1 MDFIV
6 QVFAVFVMLGILSI
20 LIVVHECGHFLVA
33 RFFGFQ
39 TPVFGIGLPFGPHIT
54 LGKKWDTEFRI
65 YAFLLGGF
73 VAIPELGDESQMEAA
88 YGAPAPAATT
98 SKEESAEPISESEIA
113 EDENAPPLA
122 DNESGANAFGVPLK
136 PFKKFPI
143 WQRALVAVAGV
154 TFNVIFAYL
163 IMVFMLLTMGDPT
176 YKTTVRAVIPSNPI
190 AQKAGVKANDVLVS
204 IDEAKITTPE
214 SAVKYLTA
222 RKSTEVTLHLLREEK
237 PVDIKLTTSP
247 KGTVGMVLETGQG
260 PTVYEKVDRSIFE
273 TMTVAGTRLYE
284 LTEDMC
290 SALGQMAKSVF
301 MNLIGATKKVSGE
314 PNIGPGDVHGVLAVI
329 KIGSDIARQDW
340 SKLFLFTILISMDL
354 AIINLLPWPALDGG
368 HLAFM
373 LFEAVRGRP
382 MGERAQGEIVKWGF
396 VSLLVLM
403 AVIMVNDIT
412 ALVQG
417 KLDFKK
423 IESEAKKKGEAER
436 KKNLEKILNRKAPV
450 EETST
455 PAASS
460 VDKKQEEP
468 KVKEPS
474 SE

>member
-1 MDFIV
+1 MDFII

-54 LGKKWDTEFRI
+54 LGKRWDTEFRI

-73 VAIPELGDESQMEAA
+73 VAIPELGDETQMEAA
-88 YGAPAPAATT
+88 YGASVSSEKDTEGKGEEEGEDAA
-98 SKEESAEPISESEIA
+98 KV
-113 EDENAPPLA
+113 EDPME
-122 DNESGANAFGVPLK
+122 GANAFGVPLK
-136 PFKKFPI
+136 PFRKFPI

-154 TFNVIFAYL
+154 TFNVIFAYI
-163 IMVFMLLTMGDPT
+163 IMVVMLLAMGDPT
-176 YKTTVRAVIPSNPI
+176 SRTTVRAVVPSNPI
-190 AQKAGVKANDVLVS
+190 AKEAGVLSKDILVS
-204 IDEAKITTPE
+204 IDETKITSPE

-222 RKSTEVTLHLLREEK
+222 RKKTEVTLHMLREEK
-237 PVDIKLTTSP
+237 PVDIKLTTSAQ
-247 KGTVGMVLETGQG
+247 GTVGMVLESEAG
-260 PTVYEKVDRSIFE
+260 PTKYEKVDRSFVE
-273 TMTVAGTRLYE
+273 TLSVAGTRLYDV
-284 LTEDMC
+284 TEGMING
-290 SALGQMAKSVF
+290 LGQMVRGIY
-301 MNLIGATKKVSGE
+301 MNVTGQVKKVPGE
-314 PNIGPGDVHGVLAVI
+314 VSVGPGDVHGVLAVI

-340 SKLFLFTILISMDL
+340 SKLFFFTIMISIDL

-373 LFEAVRGRP
+373 LFEAIRGRP

-417 KLDFKK
+417 KLDIKK
-423 IESEAKKKGEAER
+423 IEAEARKKGEKAREESL
-436 KKNLEKILNRKAPV
+436 KKILERKAPAD
-450 EETST
+450 ES
-455 PAASS
+455 
-460 VDKKQEEP
+460 QE
-468 KVKEPS
+468 VK
-474 SE
+474 

>member
-1 MDFIV
+1 MDFLV
-6 QVFAVFVMLGILSI
+6 QTFAVFVMLGILSI

-39 TPVFGIGLPFGPHIT
+39 TPVFGVGLPFGPHIT
-54 LGKKWDTEFRI
+54 IGKRWDTEFRI

-73 VAIPELGDESQMEAA
+73 VAIPELGDETQMEAA
-88 YGAPAPAATT
+88 YGAPA
-98 SKEESAEPISESEIA
+98 KEEDGEESET
-113 EDENAPPLA
+113 
-122 DNESGANAFGVPLK
+122 ESAQSSYGNAFGVELK

-163 IMVFMLLTMGDPT
+163 IMVFMLLSMGDPK
-176 YKTTVRAVIPSNPI
+176 YETTIRAVVPSNPI
-190 AQKAGVKANDVLVS
+190 ARDAGVLANDKLIS
-204 IDEAKITTPE
+204 IDEEKITTPE

-222 RKSTEVTLHLLREEK
+222 RKSTEVTLHIERQGK
-237 PVDIKLTTSP
+237 PMEIKLTTSP
-247 KGTVGMVLETGQG
+247 KGTVGMVLETGSG
-260 PTVYEKVDRSIFE
+260 PTQYQRVDRSIFE
-273 TMTVAGTRLYE
+273 TLQVAYTRLYE
-284 LTEDMC
+284 LTEGMVN
-290 SALGQMAKSVF
+290 ALGQMAKSVF
-301 MNLIGATKKVSGE
+301 LNSIGAQKKVSGG
-314 PNIGPGDVHGVLAVI
+314 PNVGIGDVHGVLAVI
-329 KIGSDIARQDW
+329 KIGSDIAKQDW

-373 LFEAVRGRP
+373 LFEAIRGRP

-412 ALVQG
+412 ALVSG

-423 IESEAKKKGEAER
+423 MEQEAKKKDEKLR
-436 KKNLEKILNRKAPV
+436 KQNLEKILNRKSPEATKEKGLDVQEKQDKAPPV
-450 EETST
+450 E
-455 PAASS
+455 
-460 VDKKQEEP
+460 
-468 KVKEPS
+468 KVPQATGS
-474 SE
+474 Q